1 MYLFLRPRLKNTLE
15 DYEAEREK
23 EKDNK
28 INTNFTI
35 YITF

>member
-28 INTNFTI
+28 IK
-35 YITF
+35 Y